1 MSLSILY
8 VAIARRLG
16 WQADVLNTPS
26 HVLVRVGPED
36 STALIDPFNGGAL
49 VEADDYAALLDRA
62 VGPGGGMR
70 AYDIAPMSNRI
81 TLVRLLLNQA
91 MRAEQAGDT
100 VHASILYERMTI
112 IAPDHGAGWWELARL
127 HLIHGKVGGAR
138 TSLSAMLEI
147 TRESERRAQ
156 ISAMLDRLSRSE

>member
-26 HVLVRVGPED
+26 HVLVRVGPAD
-36 STALIDPFNGGAL
+36 STAMIDPFHGGAL

-70 AYDIAPMSNRI
+70 AYDIAPMSDNPGSAVAQPGYARGTSRRYCTRI
-81 TLVRLLLNQA
+81 HPV
-91 MRAEQAGDT
+91 
-100 VHASILYERMTI
+100 
-112 IAPDHGAGWWELARL
+112 
-127 HLIHGKVGGAR
+127 
-138 TSLSAMLEI
+138 
-147 TRESERRAQ
+147 
-156 ISAMLDRLSRSE
+156 